1 MQENNKEEIDLGDLF
16 RLLKKGLL
24 KIGQLFLMLFLFLKK
39 NAIAIVILIVVGAA
53 IGFFIDKN
61 TKVYTESSV
70 TLHSFYDSQDYL
82 YETINEINWEI
93 KNKTE
98 ALADEMNMH
107 PDSLRLYSL
116 SIKPLERVTD
126 LTEEEREYITLLKEE
141 GAYTQEG
148 LMEIILRSSEL
159 HKLKIK
165 HPKESDVNNFFNQ
178 IEKKLLDNS
187 TYTEIHETEI
197 KNIRESIDLYKKSIG
212 QVDDIL
218 NAYASKLSEKVNS
231 QVSFYNSESNL
242 NIANISI
249 QKRELRKS
257 INELENELSLQKNFI
272 MPVDKAKT
280 SDAEETTLT
289 KEIIILPIIFLILFF
304 GIKFVIYLNKKA
316 NQYAKEK

>member
-126 LTEEEREYITLLKEE
+126 LTEEEKEYITLLKEE